1 MQVDSENRPLIGI
14 SSCLLGEQVRYDG
27 GHKQH
32 SYICKTLGD
41 YFDFRSFCP
50 EMAIGLGVPRE
61 TIRLVDVEG
70 DIECQATKN
79 PEQNYTQALTDIAE
93 QQHDWCKDLT
103 GYILKKGSPSCGME
117 RVKVYHLSP
126 NGGAHTTHHGVGIFA
141 KALMQQL
148 PYLPIEEEG
157 RLGDAVIRE
166 NFISRVLVYQRW
178 RDLDAEGMTL
188 SQLMAFHA
196 SLKYTLYSHDQHRTR
211 ALGQALAKVKAAEF
225 SAFQQNYLHELMA
238 ILTIK
243 ATRKNH
249 VNVLQHIQGYL
260 KSYLSSADK
269 QELQDSIQQ
278 YHQGM
283 LPLIVPITLMRH
295 YFRVY
300 PNDYISQSS
309 YLYPHPRELMLLN
322 RI

>member
-1 MQVDSENRPLIGI
+1 
-14 SSCLLGEQVRYDG
+14 
-27 GHKQH
+27 
-32 SYICKTLGD
+32 
-41 YFDFRSFCP
+41 
-50 EMAIGLGVPRE
+50 
-61 TIRLVDVEG
+61 
-70 DIECQATKN
+70 
-79 PEQNYTQALTDIAE
+79 
-93 QQHDWCKDLT
+93 
-103 GYILKKGSPSCGME
+103 
-117 RVKVYHLSP
+117 
-126 NGGAHTTHHGVGIFA
+126 
-141 KALMQQL
+141 
-148 PYLPIEEEG
+148 
-157 RLGDAVIRE
+157 
-166 NFISRVLVYQRW
+166 
-178 RDLDAEGMTL
+178 
-188 SQLMAFHA
+188 
-196 SLKYTLYSHDQHRTR
+196 
-211 ALGQALAKVKAAEF
+211 
-225 SAFQQNYLHELMA
+225 MA